1 MTIVLKDI
9 KDKAKKLLNDSEPY
23 VTRQTGVY
31 DSTKNKIIVAGYT
44 LDGVVSSTLSAD
56 TISIQQQ
63 GIDYGYTGV
72 HEMLT
77 QRTLTVTVLPT
88 ATCLEMVRLLALRQL
103 ENKGWFNL
111 SVHENDKIVN
121 VYRAWIIELPE
132 IGMQAEGLDRQ
143 ITFGLKTMFTSV
155 SLIDQPTSTEQA
167 LYSRYGIDPSRG
179 IVNIDDKTVV
189 AENGRV
195 FTILEEGDAGYEPT
209 IDNEKLIDA
218 GSTITPIEPLN

>member
-23 VTRQTGVY
+23 VTRQTKAY

-56 TISIQQQ
+56 TISVQQQ

-103 ENKGWFNL
+103 EN
-111 SVHENDKIVN
+111 
-121 VYRAWIIELPE
+121 
-132 IGMQAEGLDRQ
+132 
-143 ITFGLKTMFTSV
+143 
-155 SLIDQPTSTEQA
+155 
-167 LYSRYGIDPSRG
+167 
-179 IVNIDDKTVV
+179 
-189 AENGRV
+189 
-195 FTILEEGDAGYEPT
+195 
-209 IDNEKLIDA
+209 
-218 GSTITPIEPLN
+218 